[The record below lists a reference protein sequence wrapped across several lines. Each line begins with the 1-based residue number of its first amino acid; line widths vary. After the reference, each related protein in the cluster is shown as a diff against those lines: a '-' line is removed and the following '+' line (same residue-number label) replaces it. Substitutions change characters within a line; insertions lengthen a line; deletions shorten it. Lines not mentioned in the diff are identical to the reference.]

1 MPWKSGYTT
10 SDENT
15 LRDRDIT
22 WPDGQ
27 QCAFVLVV
35 DLSVASRPEGIT
47 PSDLNT
53 PAGQFGTR
61 VGLPSLLEV
70 LKRFGIAAT
79 FAVPAVMAEIYA
91 DTIHIILEG
100 GHEVAAHG
108 FKHEDVSQLDKEAE
122 RARLEAT
129 TESLTR
135 ITGRRPAGWYALPRQ
150 RDPFAVG
157 AVSPNTIELL
167 LDAGYAYMGNGLAD
181 DIPYYWVADV
191 EPPRTLLTL
200 PYYYHFDDQFFL
212 MFPPP
217 GLGSG
222 LENPKPFLTNCMQEF
237 DAQYKRGRY
246 FSMVLHPHIIGFGHR
261 MRLLETILSH
271 IQDASGVWNP
281 TAARCVQYWQTHY
294 PAHSTLHLE
303 ASIWKDYPGSLS

>member
-1 MPWKSGYTT
+1 MPWKDGYTT
-10 SDENT
+10 SDEKT
-15 LRDRDIT
+15 LGDRDVT
-22 WPDGQ
+22 WPDGHR
-27 QCAFVLVV
+27 CVFVLVV

-47 PSDLNT
+47 PSDLKT
-53 PAGQFGTR
+53 PAGHFGAG
-61 VGLPSLLEV
+61 VGIRSLLAV
-70 LKRFGIAAT
+70 LQRFGVAAT
-79 FAVPAVMAEIYA
+79 FAVPAVMAELYP
-91 DTIHIILEG
+91 DTIGAILEG

-108 FKHEDVSQLDKEAE
+108 FKHEDVSQLDREEE
-122 RARLEAT
+122 RARIEAAT
-129 TESLTR
+129 ASLTR
-135 ITGRRPAGWYALPRQ
+135 ITGQRPAGWYSLPRQ

-157 AVSPNTIELL
+157 TVSPNTIELL
-167 LDAGYAYMGNGLAD
+167 IDAGYAYMGNGLAD

-191 EPPRTLLTL
+191 KTPRTLLTL

-222 LENPKPFLTNCMQEF
+222 LENPKPFLTNYMQEF

-261 MRLLETILSH
+261 MRVLETILTH
-271 IQDASGVWNP
+271 IQEVSGVWNP
-281 TAARCVQYWQTHY
+281 TASQCAQYWQTQY
-294 PAHSTLHLE
+294 PVHSTLHLE